1 MSFRQ
6 ISRAFIKV
14 YAPASRNPA
23 FKRFNCIEQGPYMN
37 YMNRDLYYRQSRG
50 YKYLISFF
58 LLTSFLVSGKPKKAN
73 KKLKLKLNK
82 LKNKLNLR
90 LRPRPRPKNK
100 PKRLKFLNNLMSF
113 WKTLPLKTKRR
124 SMLCG

>member
-23 FKRFNCIEQGPYMN
+23 FKRFHCVEQGPYMN

-58 LLTSFLVSGKPKKAN
+58 FLTIIIVSGKPKKAN

-82 LKNKLNLR
+82 LKNKLNPK
-90 LRPRPRPKNK
+90 LRPRLKNK
-100 PKRLKFLNNLMSF
+100 PKRLKLLNNSMSF
-113 WKTLPLKTKRR
+113 WKTLLLKTKRR
-124 SMLCG
+124 SMPCG

>member
-6 ISRAFIKV
+6 VTRAFIKV

-23 FKRFNCIEQGPYMN
+23 FKRFHCVEQGPYMN
-37 YMNRDLYYRQSRG
+37 YMNRDIYYRQTRG

-58 LLTSFLVSGKPKKAN
+58 FLTFFLVSGRDKKAN

-82 LKNKLNLR
+82 LKNKLNPK
-90 LRPRPRPKNK
+90 LRPRPKK
-100 PKRLKFLNNLMSF
+100 LPKRLLKSLNNSMFS
-113 WKTLPLKTKRR
+113 WKTPLLKTKRR